1 MQAELEF
8 RRANIDSVL
17 LGTLFTRV
25 LKLWHCLIHTCVKS
39 KFFDLTRFLL
49 SHDVKH
55 GIFYSEIES
64 PTNKFMS
71 YRVCV
76 CVSLISTHSEKTTTT
91 SWCLVNLQP
100 FFLIVFTENR
110 LIKLILSAVE
120 VAPNRKPKTLQPPC
134 PKYVW
139 RSEYYFFP
147 LILITITSNE
157 ALRLPSWRII

>member
-1 MQAELEF
+1 MTLLNSHVCQIQIFWSYTFPIITRRKTWNILF
-8 RRANIDSVL
+8 RNWV
-17 LGTLFTRV
+17 
-25 LKLWHCLIHTCVKS
+25 
-39 KFFDLTRFLL
+39 
-49 SHDVKH
+49 
-55 GIFYSEIES
+55 
-64 PTNKFMS
+64 TNK
-71 YRVCV
+71 YIYELPCV